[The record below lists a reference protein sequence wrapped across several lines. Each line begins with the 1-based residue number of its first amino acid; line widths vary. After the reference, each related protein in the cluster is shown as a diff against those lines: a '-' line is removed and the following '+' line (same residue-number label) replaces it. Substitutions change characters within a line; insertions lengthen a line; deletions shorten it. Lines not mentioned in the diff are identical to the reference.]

1 MNELARLLL
10 TLALAGTA
18 VTFLGSF
25 VLWVTNEE
33 RRIGQALK
41 RVLGGVS
48 EATIIAPGRGRG
60 VGLSVTTG
68 LFATVWDR
76 GAWCMVYRLDE
87 VTGGE
92 LLIDGEVAARVFRG
106 ETRKALD
113 RVPAQAKAVVLRLV
127 FDDARYPDFELELW
141 TTGDETRREG
151 PTAARSAQAANQWL
165 ARIEALVRRPRPPAP
180 PLAVPQAAP
189 AIAIRPA
196 APAPP
201 PAPAPL
207 PPVEDFDD
215 DLEDEPFEA
224 PPPPPPVSPGPARR
238 RAPRARPAP
247 VQEELPWDVEDE
259 DEGDDHDRDD
269 PDRRLI

>member
-25 VLWVTNEE
+25 VLWATNEE

-41 RVLGGVS
+41 RVLNGPS

-68 LFATVWDR
+68 LFATAWDK

-151 PTAARSAQAANQWL
+151 PTASKSAQAANPWL

-180 PLAVPQAAP
+180 APAAP
-189 AIAIRPA
+189 PAAPVIASRPSPAPPPSLPPVDELDEEPPEA
-196 APAPP
+196 APAP
-201 PAPAPL
+201 
-207 PPVEDFDD
+207 
-215 DLEDEPFEA
+215 
-224 PPPPPPVSPGPARR
+224 ARK
-238 RAPRARPAP
+238 RAPRAKPAP
-247 VQEELPWDVEDE
+247 VQEELPWDLDDE
-259 DEGDDHDRDD
+259 DDDDRDD
-269 PDRRLI
+269 PRRN

>member
-25 VLWVTNEE
+25 VLWATNEE

-41 RVLGGVS
+41 RVLNGPS

-68 LFATVWDR
+68 LFATAWDK
-76 GAWCMVYRLDE
+76 GDWCMVYRLDE

-180 PLAVPQAAP
+180 APAAAP
-189 AIAIRPA
+189 AAPVIASRPS
-196 APAPP
+196 PAPP
-201 PAPAPL
+201 PL
-207 PPVEDFDD
+207 PPV
-215 DLEDEPFEA
+215 DELDEEPSEA
-224 PPPPPPVSPGPARR
+224 PAAPVRKR
-238 RAPRARPAP
+238 TPRAKPAP
-247 VQEELPWDVEDE
+247 VQEELPWDVDE
-259 DEGDDHDRDD
+259 DDDDRDD
-269 PDRRLI
+269 PDRLRI

>member
-25 VLWVTNEE
+25 VLWATNEE

-41 RVLGGVS
+41 RVLHGPS

-68 LFATVWDR
+68 LFATTWDK

-113 RVPAQAKAVVLRLV
+113 RVPAQAKAVILRLV

-180 PLAVPQAAP
+180 APAAPQAAP
-189 AIAIRPA
+189 VIASRPTPPVPP
-196 APAPP
+196 PAPP
-201 PAPAPL
+201 PPA
-207 PPVEDFDD
+207 PVEDMDDEPD
-215 DLEDEPFEA
+215 DLPPA
-224 PPPPPPVSPGPARR
+224 PPPTPVPARR

-247 VQEELPWDVEDE
+247 VQEELPWDLDDE
-259 DEGDDHDRDD
+259 DDDDRDD
-269 PDRRLI
+269 PRRN

>member
-25 VLWVTNEE
+25 VLWATNEE

-41 RVLGGVS
+41 RVLNGPS

-68 LFATVWDR
+68 LFATAWDK
-76 GAWCMVYRLDE
+76 GEWCMVYRLDE

-113 RVPAQAKAVVLRLV
+113 RVPAQAKAVILRLV

-151 PTAARSAQAANQWL
+151 PTASKSAQAANQWL

-180 PLAVPQAAP
+180 APAAP
-189 AIAIRPA
+189 PAAPVIASRPSPAPPPPRPAVDELDEAPPEA
-196 APAPP
+196 APAP
-201 PAPAPL
+201 
-207 PPVEDFDD
+207 
-215 DLEDEPFEA
+215 
-224 PPPPPPVSPGPARR
+224 ARK
-238 RAPRARPAP
+238 RAPRAKPAP
-247 VQEELPWDVEDE
+247 VQEELPWDTDDE
-259 DEGDDHDRDD
+259 DDDDDRGD
-269 PDRRLI
+269 PDRLRI

>member
-25 VLWVTNEE
+25 VLWATNEE

-41 RVLGGVS
+41 RVLHGPS

-60 VGLSVTTG
+60 VGLSVSTG
-68 LFATVWDR
+68 LFATTWDK

-113 RVPAQAKAVVLRLV
+113 RVPAQAKAVILRLV

-180 PLAVPQAAP
+180 AAP
-189 AIAIRPA
+189 AVAPLIASRPTPPVPP
-196 APAPP
+196 PAPP
-201 PAPAPL
+201 P
-207 PPVEDFDD
+207 PVEDMDDEPD
-215 DLEDEPFEA
+215 DLPPA
-224 PPPPPPVSPGPARR
+224 PPPTPVPARR

-247 VQEELPWDVEDE
+247 VQEELPWDLDDE
-259 DEGDDHDRDD
+259 DDDDRDD
-269 PDRRLI
+269 PRRN

>member
-25 VLWVTNEE
+25 VLWATNEE

-41 RVLGGVS
+41 RVLNGPS

-68 LFATVWDR
+68 LFATAWDK
-76 GAWCMVYRLDE
+76 GDWCMVYRLDE

-180 PLAVPQAAP
+180 A
-189 AIAIRPA
+189 PA
-196 APAPP
+196 APQGAPVIASRP
-201 PAPAPL
+201 SPPPLPRVDELDEEPPQAPAPA
-207 PPVEDFDD
+207 
-215 DLEDEPFEA
+215 
-224 PPPPPPVSPGPARR
+224 RK

-247 VQEELPWDVEDE
+247 VQEELPWDTDDDE
-259 DEGDDHDRDD
+259 DDAGDD
-269 PDRRLI
+269 PDRLRI